1 MPKGLDEASADLEA
15 FLFAYL
21 VSDNT
26 AESSG
31 VPNRWGMTRE
41 AKDG

>member
-1 MPKGLDEASADLEA
+1 VPNRLDEASADQEA
-15 FLFAYL
+15 FLIANL
-21 VSDNT
+21 LSDNT